1 MRAGVHIDIAPD
13 VRRPLERHDD
23 ALLLRQLDDF
33 HRIRRRHQTR
43 TARRQTVAFRV
54 VLGFIRDV
62 VVVHRT
68 RPRHE
73 RHLRLEPGAVAFQI
87 VPDEADYAARARQI
101 AYRVG
106 VVHPQRH
113 VADPRYAPNTL
124 FTGDA
129 AEIRRAV
136 GKPWHRVRR
145 RRRRIAERRSTLDGA
160 PLDERSEP
168 RVVRVDV
175 EREQTLDTGRSQP
188 PAIVDA
194 ASPNPIK
201 PILTTA
207 SRDRPPDGWRYG
219 CRCSVRLQP

>member
-1 MRAGVHIDIAPD
+1 MRAGVHIDFAPD

-33 HRIRRRHQTR
+33 HRIRRCHQTR

-106 VVHPQRH
+106 VVDPQRH
-113 VADPRYAPNTL
+113 VAYPRYAPTTH
-124 FTGDA
+124 FTADA
-129 AEIRRAV
+129 
-136 GKPWHRVRR
+136 
-145 RRRRIAERRSTLDGA
+145 GA

-175 EREQTLDTGRSQP
+175 EREQTLDTRRSQP
-188 PAIVDA
+188 AGDRRCRLAESDETDPHGR
-194 ASPNPIK
+194 
-201 PILTTA
+201 LTGSSA
-207 SRDRPPDGWRYG
+207 
-219 CRCSVRLQP
+219 